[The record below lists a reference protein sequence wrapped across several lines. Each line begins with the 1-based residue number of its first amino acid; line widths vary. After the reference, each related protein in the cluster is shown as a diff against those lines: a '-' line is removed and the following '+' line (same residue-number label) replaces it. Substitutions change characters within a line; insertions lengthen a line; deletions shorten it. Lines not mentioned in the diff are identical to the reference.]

1 MERDFERE
9 FRELKQNE
17 IPDLWNRIEAGL
29 SEKKN
34 MTQVS
39 QNIIAIDHAPGAG
52 RGRFEKNDFEK
63 GDTKNPFAW
72 RKWGTLIAACVCVV
86 IILPAFSLLIRDKS
100 YSGSGSDTAAN
111 TTEAIAEDNAAI
123 DTATAEN
130 AESEFAAEDAAA
142 AEEMIPENGM
152 ADSAAAES
160 AEGMAGGADT
170 ADAGSVGAAASTNE
184 AAAADMA
191 AASEEKA
198 PEASSDATM
207 ENAQI
212 QEADGAETSRKEEE
226 KAGWSELTDG
236 QILEEAVIRI
246 QKAETVDGERLY
258 QAVVEQTDADKILE
272 SGMQIALV
280 CDDDTEYDFL
290 RGPRD
295 EKELKEQEMYQVTLR
310 YDAEGGRFVVLEAK
324 GLEA

>member
-34 MTQVS
+34 VTQVS
-39 QNIIAIDHAPGAG
+39 QNVIAIDHAPGAG

-63 GDTKNPFAW
+63 GDTKKPFAW
-72 RKWGTLIAACVCVV
+72 RRWGTLIAACVCVV

-100 YSGSGSDTAAN
+100 YSGSGNDAAAN
-111 TTEAIAEDNAAI
+111 TTEAIAEDNAAM

-160 AEGMAGGADT
+160 EEGMAGGADT

-184 AAAADMA
+184 AAA
-191 AASEEKA
+191 SEEKA

-212 QEADGAETSRKEEE
+212 QEADEAETSRKEEE

-246 QKAETVDGERLY
+246 QKAETAGGEVLY
-258 QAVVEQTDADKILE
+258 QAAVEQADADKILE

-295 EKELKEQEMYQVTLR
+295 EKELKEQEMYRVTLR
-310 YDAEGGRFVVLEAK
+310 YDAEGGRFVVLEAENW
-324 GLEA
+324 EA

>member
-34 MTQVS
+34 VTQVS
-39 QNIIAIDHAPGAG
+39 QNVIAIDHAPGAG

-63 GDTKNPFAW
+63 GDTKKPFAW
-72 RKWGTLIAACVCVV
+72 RRWGTLIAACVCVV

-100 YSGSGSDTAAN
+100 YSGSGNDAAAN
-111 TTEAIAEDNAAI
+111 TTEAIAEDNAAM

-184 AAAADMA
+184 AAA
-191 AASEEKA
+191 SEEKA

-236 QILEEAVIRI
+236 QIWKRQLFGFRRRKQPVAKCFIRRPSNRRMRI
-246 QKAETVDGERLY
+246 KYWKAECRLRLC
-258 QAVVEQTDADKILE
+258 AMTIRNMIFSA
-272 SGMQIALV
+272 G
-280 CDDDTEYDFL
+280 
-290 RGPRD
+290 RGTKRN
-295 EKELKEQEMYQVTLR
+295 
-310 YDAEGGRFVVLEAK
+310 
-324 GLEA
+324 